1 MTPLQ
6 IWTIFSSA
14 LAQFTMEQLYL
25 CAVCL
30 CKKHPLSEQIIRA
43 MYYIEYVSI
52 KKRKHEKRDFQ
63 CKYQRAN
70 IYSMAFAMFFH
81 GINFF
86 LYWSVTNN
94 FRIKYSMNKC
104 TFCVC
109 FGVSGS
115 VYVGCP
121 VVFGRI
127 SPFEG
132 CQYSLQMTCQW
143 FW

>member
-1 MTPLQ
+1 MNNFFFVCFRSIHNGTIIFACGMFVQKETPAFGADHQ
-6 IWTIFSSA
+6 S
-14 LAQFTMEQLYL
+14 Y
-25 CAVCL
+25 V
-30 CKKHPLSEQIIRA
+30 
-43 MYYIEYVSI
+43 YVSI
-52 KKRKHEKRDFQ
+52 KRRKHEKRDFQ
-63 CKYQRAN
+63 CKYHRAN
-70 IYSMAFAMFFH
+70 IYSMAFSMFRH

-109 FGVSGS
+109 IGVSGPL
-115 VYVGCP
+115 YVCVCVCP